1 METYRKYNNDFKK
14 KLVSKLE
21 DFKDKADFV
30 NIFNIISSDDYSSN
44 SNGIFYNLNDFSDD
58 VIEKLVDYLNEN
70 KIEKEQPEKQQVVYT
85 TYCNEN
91 GMFKVNNNDK
101 QIIQNMKKNT

>member
-1 METYRKYNNDFKK
+1 MGKYNNEFKK

-21 DFKDKADFV
+21 DFKDKADYV

-70 KIEKEQPEKQQVVYT
+70 KVEKEKEPEQVVYT

-91 GMFKVNNNDK
+91 GLFKVSNQDK
-101 QIIQNMKKNT
+101 QIMQNMKLIEKF

>member
-1 METYRKYNNDFKK
+1 MGKYDNDFKK

-21 DFKDKADFV
+21 DLKDKDDYV

-70 KIEKEQPEKQQVVYT
+70 KEEKEKQQVVYT

-91 GMFKVNNNDK
+91 GLFKVSNQDK
-101 QIIQNMKKNT
+101 QIMKSIKKSEITV

>member
-1 METYRKYNNDFKK
+1 MGKYNNDFKK

-21 DFKDKADFV
+21 DFKDKSDYV

-44 SNGIFYNLNDFSDD
+44 SNGIFYNMNTFSDD

-70 KIEKEQPEKQQVVYT
+70 KVEKEKEPEPVVYT

-91 GMFKVNNNDK
+91 GLFKVSNQDK
-101 QIIQNMKKNT
+101 QIMKLIKNSEITV

>member
-1 METYRKYNNDFKK
+1 MGKYNNDFKK

-21 DFKDKADFV
+21 EFKDKADYV

-70 KIEKEQPEKQQVVYT
+70 KVEKEKEPEQVVYT

-91 GMFKVNNNDK
+91 GLFKVSNQDK
-101 QIIQNMKKNT
+101 QIMQNMKKSEITV

>member
-1 METYRKYNNDFKK
+1 MGKYNNDFKK

-21 DFKDKADFV
+21 DFKDKADYV

-44 SNGIFYNLNDFSDD
+44 SNGIFYNLNDFSDE
-58 VIEKLVDYLNEN
+58 VIERLVDYLNEN
-70 KIEKEQPEKQQVVYT
+70 KVEKEKEPEQVVYT

-91 GMFKVNNNDK
+91 GLFKVSNQDK
-101 QIIQNMKKNT
+101 QIMQNMKNREIAV

>member
-1 METYRKYNNDFKK
+1 MGKYNNDFKK

-21 DFKDKADFV
+21 DFKDKADYV

-44 SNGIFYNLNDFSDD
+44 SNGIFYNLNDFSDE
-58 VIEKLVDYLNEN
+58 VIERLVDYLNEN
-70 KIEKEQPEKQQVVYT
+70 KVEKEKEPEQVVYT

-91 GMFKVNNNDK
+91 GLFKVSNQDK
-101 QIIQNMKKNT
+101 QIMQNMQNREITI

>member
-1 METYRKYNNDFKK
+1 MGKYNNDFKK

-21 DFKDKADFV
+21 DFKDKADYV

-44 SNGIFYNLNDFSDD
+44 SNGIFYNLNDFSDE
-58 VIEKLVDYLNEN
+58 VIERLVDYLNEN
-70 KIEKEQPEKQQVVYT
+70 KVEKEKEPEQVVYT

-91 GMFKVNNNDK
+91 GLFKVSNQDK
-101 QIIQNMKKNT
+101 QIMKNMKK

>member
-1 METYRKYNNDFKK
+1 MGKYNNDFKK

-21 DFKDKADFV
+21 ELKDKDDYV
-30 NIFNIISSDDYSSN
+30 NIFTIISSNDYSSN
-44 SNGIFYNLNDFSDD
+44 SNGIFFNLNAFSDE

-70 KIEKEQPEKQQVVYT
+70 KNEKEKETEPIVYT

-91 GMFKVNNNDK
+91 GLFKVSNQDK
-101 QIIQNMKKNT
+101 QIMNNMKNREISV

>member
-1 METYRKYNNDFKK
+1 MGKYNNDFKK

-21 DFKDKADFV
+21 ELKDKDDYV
-30 NIFNIISSDDYSSN
+30 NIFNIISSNDYSSN
-44 SNGIFYNLNDFSDD
+44 SNGIFFNLNAFSDE

-70 KIEKEQPEKQQVVYT
+70 KNEKENETEPIVYT

-91 GMFKVNNNDK
+91 GLFKVSNQDK
-101 QIIQNMKKNT
+101 QIMNNMKNREISV

>member
-1 METYRKYNNDFKK
+1 MGKYNNDFKK

-21 DFKDKADFV
+21 DLKDKDDYV

-44 SNGIFYNLNDFSDD
+44 SNGIFYNMNTFSDAIID
-58 VIEKLVDYLNEN
+58 DLIDYLNKKKQDE
-70 KIEKEQPEKQQVVYT
+70 EKEPEAIVYT

-91 GMFKVNNNDK
+91 GLFKVSNNDK
-101 QIIQNMKKNT
+101 QIMNNMKK

>member
-1 METYRKYNNDFKK
+1 MGKYNNDFKK

-21 DFKDKADFV
+21 DFKDKSDYV

-44 SNGIFYNLNDFSDD
+44 SNGIFYNMNTFSDD
-58 VIEKLVDYLNEN
+58 VIERLVDYLNEN
-70 KIEKEQPEKQQVVYT
+70 KVEKEKEPEQVVYT

-91 GMFKVNNNDK
+91 GLFKVSNQDK
-101 QIIQNMKKNT
+101 QIMQNMKK

>member
-1 METYRKYNNDFKK
+1 MGKYNNDFKK

-21 DFKDKADFV
+21 EFKEKSDLV

-44 SNGIFYNLNDFSDD
+44 SNGIFYNLNAFSDE
-58 VIEKLVDYLNEN
+58 VIEKLIDYLNEN
-70 KIEKEQPEKQQVVYT
+70 KVEKEQPEQVVYT

-91 GMFKVNNNDK
+91 GLFKVSNQDK
-101 QIIQNMKKNT
+101 QIMQNMKK

>member
-1 METYRKYNNDFKK
+1 MGKYNNEFKK

-70 KIEKEQPEKQQVVYT
+70 KVEKEKQQVVYT

-91 GMFKVNNNDK
+91 GLFKVSNQDK
-101 QIIQNMKKNT
+101 KIMKSIKKSEITV

>member
-1 METYRKYNNDFKK
+1 MGKYNNEFKK

-21 DFKDKADFV
+21 DFKDKADYV

-70 KIEKEQPEKQQVVYT
+70 KVEKEKEPEQVVYT

-91 GMFKVNNNDK
+91 GLFKVSNQDK
-101 QIIQNMKKNT
+101 QIMQNMKKSEITV

>member
-1 METYRKYNNDFKK
+1 MGKYNNDFKK

-21 DFKDKADFV
+21 EFKEKSDLV

-44 SNGIFYNLNDFSDD
+44 SNGIFYNLNAFSDE
-58 VIEKLVDYLNEN
+58 VIEKLIDYLNEN
-70 KIEKEQPEKQQVVYT
+70 KLEKEQPEQVVYT

-91 GMFKVNNNDK
+91 GLFKVSNQDK
-101 QIIQNMKKNT
+101 QIMQNMKLIEKF

>member
-1 METYRKYNNDFKK
+1 MGKYNNDFKK

-21 DFKDKADFV
+21 DFKDKADYV

-44 SNGIFYNLNDFSDD
+44 SNGIFYNLNDFSDE
-58 VIEKLVDYLNEN
+58 VIERLVDYLNEN
-70 KIEKEQPEKQQVVYT
+70 KVEKEKEPEQVVYT

-91 GMFKVNNNDK
+91 GLFKVSNQDK
-101 QIIQNMKKNT
+101 QIMNNMKKEK

>member
-1 METYRKYNNDFKK
+1 MGKYNNDFKK

-21 DFKDKADFV
+21 EFKEKSDLV

-44 SNGIFYNLNDFSDD
+44 SNGIFYNLNAFSDE
-58 VIEKLVDYLNEN
+58 VIEKLIDYLNEN
-70 KIEKEQPEKQQVVYT
+70 KLEKEQPEQVVYT

-91 GMFKVNNNDK
+91 GLFKVSNQDK
-101 QIIQNMKKNT
+101 QIMQNMKLIDDFE

>member
-1 METYRKYNNDFKK
+1 MGKYNNDFKK

-21 DFKDKADFV
+21 DFKDKADYV

-44 SNGIFYNLNDFSDD
+44 SNGIFYNLNDFSDE
-58 VIEKLVDYLNEN
+58 VIERLVDYLNEN
-70 KIEKEQPEKQQVVYT
+70 KIEKEKEPEQVVYT

-91 GMFKVNNNDK
+91 GLFKVSNQDK
-101 QIIQNMKKNT
+101 QILRNIKNSEITV

>member
-1 METYRKYNNDFKK
+1 MVKYDNDFKK

-21 DFKDKADFV
+21 DLKDKQDYV

-44 SNGIFYNLNDFSDD
+44 SNGIFYNVNTFSD
-58 VIEKLVDYLNEN
+58 VIIDHLVDYLNKKKQDE
-70 KIEKEQPEKQQVVYT
+70 EKEPEPEPVVYT

-91 GMFKVNNNDK
+91 GIFKVNNNDK
-101 QIIQNMKKNT
+101 QIMQNMKKNT

>member
-1 METYRKYNNDFKK
+1 MVKYDNDFKK

-21 DFKDKADFV
+21 DLKDKEDYV

-44 SNGIFYNLNDFSDD
+44 SNGIFYNVNTFSDD

-70 KIEKEQPEKQQVVYT
+70 KEEKEQPEPIVYT
-85 TYCNEN
+85 TYSNEN
-91 GMFKVNNNDK
+91 GIFKVNNNDK

>member
-1 METYRKYNNDFKK
+1 MGKYNNDFKK

-21 DFKDKADFV
+21 ELKDKDDYV
-30 NIFNIISSDDYSSN
+30 NIFNIISSNDYSSN
-44 SNGIFYNLNDFSDD
+44 SNGIFFNLNAFSDE

-70 KIEKEQPEKQQVVYT
+70 KKENENETEPEPIVYT

-91 GMFKVNNNDK
+91 GLFKVNNQDK
-101 QIIQNMKKNT
+101 QIMNKMKY

>member
-21 DFKDKADFV
+21 EFKNKADLV

-70 KIEKEQPEKQQVVYT
+70 KVEKEKEPEQVVYT

-91 GMFKVNNNDK
+91 GLFKVSNQDK
-101 QIIQNMKKNT
+101 QIINNMKK

>member
-1 METYRKYNNDFKK
+1 MAKSIKFNNEFKK
-14 KLVSKLE
+14 KLVSNLE
-21 DFKDKADFV
+21 ALKDKADLV

-58 VIEKLVDYLNEN
+58 VIEKLVNYLNEN
-70 KIEKEQPEKQQVVYT
+70 KEEEEQPEEPIVYT

-91 GMFKVNNNDK
+91 GIFKVSNQDK
-101 QIIQNMKKNT
+101 QIMKNMKC

>member
-1 METYRKYNNDFKK
+1 MGKYNNDFKK

-21 DFKDKADFV
+21 AFKDKADFV

-44 SNGIFYNLNDFSDD
+44 SNGIFYNLNDFSDE

-70 KIEKEQPEKQQVVYT
+70 KDEKEKEKEQVVYT

-91 GMFKVNNNDK
+91 GIFKVSNQDK
-101 QIIQNMKKNT
+101 QIMNNMKNKEITI

>member
-1 METYRKYNNDFKK
+1 MGKYNNDFKK

-21 DFKDKADFV
+21 DFKDKADYV

-44 SNGIFYNLNDFSDD
+44 SNGIFYNLNDFSDE
-58 VIEKLVDYLNEN
+58 VIENLVDYLNEN
-70 KIEKEQPEKQQVVYT
+70 KVEKEKEPEQVVYT

-91 GMFKVNNNDK
+91 GLFKVSNQDK
-101 QIIQNMKKNT
+101 QIMNNMKK

>member
-1 METYRKYNNDFKK
+1 MGKYNNDFKK

-21 DFKDKADFV
+21 DFKDKADYV

-44 SNGIFYNLNDFSDD
+44 SNGIFYNLNDFSDE
-58 VIEKLVDYLNEN
+58 VIENLVDYLNE
-70 KIEKEQPEKQQVVYT
+70 KTVEKEKEPEQVVYT

-91 GMFKVNNNDK
+91 GLFKVSNQDK
-101 QIIQNMKKNT
+101 QILRNIKNSEITV

>member
-1 METYRKYNNDFKK
+1 MGKYNNDFKK

-21 DFKDKADFV
+21 ELKDKDDYV
-30 NIFNIISSDDYSSN
+30 NIFNIISSNDYSSN
-44 SNGIFYNLNDFSDD
+44 SKGIFFNLNAFSDE

-70 KIEKEQPEKQQVVYT
+70 KKENENETEPEPIVYT

-91 GMFKVNNNDK
+91 GLFKVNNQDK
-101 QIIQNMKKNT
+101 QIMNKMKY

>member
-1 METYRKYNNDFKK
+1 MGKYNNDFKK

-21 DFKDKADFV
+21 DLKDKDDYV
-30 NIFNIISSDDYSSN
+30 NIFNIISSNDYSCN
-44 SNGIFYNLNDFSDD
+44 SNGIFYNFNNFSDE

-70 KIEKEQPEKQQVVYT
+70 KIKKEKEPEQVVYT

-91 GMFKVNNNDK
+91 GLFKVSNQDK

>member
-1 METYRKYNNDFKK
+1 MGKYNNDFKK

-21 DFKDKADFV
+21 DFKDKDDYV

-44 SNGIFYNLNDFSDD
+44 SNGIFYNLNDFSDE

-70 KIEKEQPEKQQVVYT
+70 KVEKEKEKEQVVYT

-91 GMFKVNNNDK
+91 GIFKVSNQDK
-101 QIIQNMKKNT
+101 QIMNNMKNKEITI

>member
-1 METYRKYNNDFKK
+1 MGKYDNDFKK

-21 DFKDKADFV
+21 DFKDKADYV

-70 KIEKEQPEKQQVVYT
+70 KVEKEQPEQVVYT

-91 GMFKVNNNDK
+91 GLFKVSNQDK
-101 QIIQNMKKNT
+101 QIMKSIKNSEITV

>member
-1 METYRKYNNDFKK
+1 MGKYDNDFKK

-21 DFKDKADFV
+21 DLKDKDDYV

-70 KIEKEQPEKQQVVYT
+70 KEEKEKQQVVYT

-91 GMFKVNNNDK
+91 GLFKVSNQDK
-101 QIIQNMKKNT
+101 QIMQNMKKSEITV